1 MLPRRVASA
10 ALIAAVGSC
19 LPAAGAAVRAAEI
32 TIGAH
37 TFTVPD
43 GFDIELAAGPP
54 LVERP
59 ITMAFDEEG
68 RLYVTD
74 SSGDSSRGQQQLE
87 RRSHRVRRLEDSDG
101 DGIFDKSVLFAE
113 NLMFPEG
120 SMWLDGSLHVAAPP
134 SIWKLTDTDDDG
146 VADHREEWFQ
156 GKTLTG
162 CANDLHGPY
171 LGVDGHVYWCKGAFA
186 EQTHERPGKEP
197 FVTRA
202 AHIFRRHR
210 DGGPVEPV
218 MTGGMDNPV
227 DVTFLP
233 SGERFFTTTFLQHP
247 AQGRRD
253 GIIHALHG
261 GVYGKEHGVL
271 DGHPRTG
278 GLLPPLVHL
287 GAAAPCGLTAYRS
300 TVFGRGYRDNLFA
313 TLFNMRKVTRHVL
326 SPAGAAYTS
335 TTTDFLVSESRD
347 FHPTDV
353 LEDADGSLLV
363 ANTGGWYKI
372 CCPTSQ
378 LRKSDVLG
386 GIYRVR
392 RVGAPPSEDPRG
404 RRVDWDEATPHE
416 LVRLLDDERVAVQ
429 ERAVEALGLHAERAV
444 EALAGALRRE
454 SGTTAQVNAV
464 WALARIDAE
473 NAREA
478 TRYAAERLEE
488 PVRRA
493 ALHSIALRRD
503 GGAVRAIASNLRHGT
518 PALRRVAAEA
528 AGRVGH
534 TSLLTALRDATTPEM
549 DWALEHSLIYALI
562 ELDSPAE
569 TGSLFLGGSP
579 TRRLIGLRALD
590 QMPSATLEPG
600 TILSDL
606 DRDDPTGRWA
616 REIALRHPEWSAAL
630 ITFFTAER
638 LRKAATDE
646 RAGARYRPLLSAA
659 ARRPA
664 FQQHLARA
672 LSDRSSGR
680 AILRIVLEAVADAGV
695 ERVDASL
702 VEAVEPVL
710 LECDQRQLQ
719 IALSALRRLKIPAAT
734 TGKMRASLLSIASD
748 ERRDEETRLLALD
761 ALPGGPGL
769 LEDSFLDLA
778 LGNLHLERDFQRRS
792 VATRV
797 LTSTRLGPEQDARVF
812 PHVSRI
818 GPMEIGAVFGLF
830 AERTDDETADGLVRS
845 ILSSPGRHGLRAST
859 VREWLAKTSEVTRR
873 RAAALLRQIDPNVEE
888 RRKKVDSLA
897 RELPAGDVRRGEL
910 VFNGEKTACHTC
922 HRIGYLGGT
931 IGPDLTRIGGIRS
944 GVDLLEALVYPSAGF
959 VRSYEPTTIVTRAG
973 EVHNG
978 IVRHADAGSVDLIT
992 GATTTER
999 IRRDDIVEQYP
1010 GETSTMPA
1018 GLTELLNRQQL
1029 ADLLAFLRAAR

>member
-19 LPAAGAAVRAAEI
+19 LPAAGAAVRAAEL

-600 TILSDL
+600 TILS
-606 DRDDPTGRWA
+606 G
-616 REIALRHPEWSAAL
+616 
-630 ITFFTAER
+630 ER
-638 LRKAATDE
+638 LDE
-646 RAGARYRPLLSAA
+646 PAPLPSHLVPASGELLFSPLPPGRYRF
-659 ARRPA
+659 RNGEREWE
-664 FQQHLARA
+664 
-672 LSDRSSGR
+672 G
-680 AILRIVLEAVADAGV
+680 DA
-695 ERVDASL
+695 E
-702 VEAVEPVL
+702 
-710 LECDQRQLQ
+710 
-719 IALSALRRLKIPAAT
+719 
-734 TGKMRASLLSIASD
+734 
-748 ERRDEETRLLALD
+748 
-761 ALPGGPGL
+761 
-769 LEDSFLDLA
+769 
-778 LGNLHLERDFQRRS
+778 
-792 VATRV
+792 
-797 LTSTRLGPEQDARVF
+797 
-812 PHVSRI
+812 
-818 GPMEIGAVFGLF
+818 
-830 AERTDDETADGLVRS
+830 ETAD
-845 ILSSPGRHGLRAST
+845 
-859 VREWLAKTSEVTRR
+859 
-873 RAAALLRQIDPNVEE
+873 
-888 RRKKVDSLA
+888 
-897 RELPAGDVRRGEL
+897 
-910 VFNGEKTACHTC
+910 
-922 HRIGYLGGT
+922 
-931 IGPDLTRIGGIRS
+931 
-944 GVDLLEALVYPSAGF
+944 
-959 VRSYEPTTIVTRAG
+959 
-973 EVHNG
+973 
-978 IVRHADAGSVDLIT
+978 
-992 GATTTER
+992 
-999 IRRDDIVEQYP
+999 
-1010 GETSTMPA
+1010 
-1018 GLTELLNRQQL
+1018 
-1029 ADLLAFLRAAR
+1029 